1 MAHLQRFCY
10 WPQMKA
16 IVTKYVKG
24 CVMCSTCKP
33 TNRKLGLCSPLH
45 VPSHPWESIS
55 MDFVGGL
62 PMTKGGHDYLYV
74 VVDRFNKMCILM
86 PYKKHITAD
95 QTANLLIQHVWVHF
109 GLPTSIVSDRDTR
122 FLGDFWTS
130 LWRMMDTK
138 LKRRTAFHPQTDEK
152 TKVVNQI
159 VVLLL

>member
-1 MAHLQRFCY
+1 MAHKKRFRY
-10 WPQMKA
+10 WPQMKE

-33 TNRKLGLCSPLH
+33 TNRKLGLYSPLL

-62 PMTKGGHDYLYV
+62 PMSKMGHDYLYV
-74 VVDRFNKMCILM
+74 VVDRFNKMCILIVEKTIDLFFQ
-86 PYKKHITAD
+86 YV
-95 QTANLLIQHVWVHF
+95 QVHF
-109 GLPTSIVSDRDTR
+109 GLPTSIILDQDTR

-138 LKRRTAFHPQTDEK
+138 LQSTTFHPQADGQTE
-152 TKVVNQI
+152 VVNKTM
-159 VVLLL
+159 VLFL